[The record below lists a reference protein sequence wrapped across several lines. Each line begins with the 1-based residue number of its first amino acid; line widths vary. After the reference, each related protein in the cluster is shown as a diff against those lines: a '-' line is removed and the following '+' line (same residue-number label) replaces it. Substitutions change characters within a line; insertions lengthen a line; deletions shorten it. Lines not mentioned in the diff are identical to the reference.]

1 MVDMKRAMVLCG
13 LILVA
18 VLRMDAQENK
28 TFREQYEEF
37 RRQATGEYESF
48 RQKCNEEYAEF
59 MRKAWKEFEMG
70 PAIPKPKEK
79 PVPPVVLPIEDREQP
94 IESHPIPFDGVMPV
108 PVVVPQPQPI
118 EPVTPQPIQVEK
130 PCRVEF
136 FGTEL
141 GVSLTEDEL
150 FRLSACHDDAISDMW
165 KVLAD
170 GRFEGVLG
178 ECLDIRQERHL
189 CDWAYLL
196 MLQQIADSFL
206 GEGSNEAVLLT
217 AFLYCQSGY
226 KVRIARQDG
235 RLCLLYATDNRIY
248 DTPSWTVDGESF
260 YPLGD
265 MRGRVFICAAPFP
278 QETSLSLAIP
288 DMPVL
293 QGAFSNEREL
303 VSERFPEM
311 KVTAITNRNL
321 LDFYDTYPTSMINED
336 FGTRWAF
343 YANVPAS
350 DEVREV
356 LYPQLR
362 ELIAGKSQWEA
373 GNLLL
378 NWVQTAFVYE
388 YDDKVWGEDRAF
400 FPDETLYYP
409 YCDCEDRSILFSRL
423 VRDLMGLEVILLYY
437 PGHLATAVCFT
448 EDVAGDYLLVNGK
461 RYVVCD
467 PTFINANVG
476 RTMTDM
482 DNATAHVIL
491 LE

>member
-59 MRKAWKEFEMG
+59 MRQAWKEFEMG

-141 GVSLTEDEL
+141 GLSLTEDEL

-178 ECLDIRQERHL
+178 ECLDIRRERHL

-311 KVTAITNRNL
+311 KVTAITNR
-321 LDFYDTYPTSMINED
+321 FRYPL
-336 FGTRWAF
+336 G
-343 YANVPAS
+343 
-350 DEVREV
+350 V
-356 LYPQLR
+356 LCQC
-362 ELIAGKSQWEA
+362 S
-373 GNLLL
+373 
-378 NWVQTAFVYE
+378 
-388 YDDKVWGEDRAF
+388 GE
-400 FPDETLYYP
+400 
-409 YCDCEDRSILFSRL
+409 
-423 VRDLMGLEVILLYY
+423 
-437 PGHLATAVCFT
+437 
-448 EDVAGDYLLVNGK
+448 
-461 RYVVCD
+461 
-467 PTFINANVG
+467 
-476 RTMTDM
+476 
-482 DNATAHVIL
+482 
-491 LE
+491 